1 MTDPKSS
8 WLAQVA
14 KEHDWALPNSA
25 EKGIDK
31 AAKPLPATMKDGN
44 VDKDQVLADELDKKV
59 RIFRTQLEK
68 LTDGQAP
75 DAKIRDVKSRLVLN
89 EKRLADQ
96 RALIAKKAEAKA
108 TSENFEEAYLRTLSR
123 KPSSMEA
130 QRSQQAIAQAES
142 PMHGFSDLL
151 WVLINSKEFILN
163 H

>member
-1 MTDPKSS
+1 M
-8 WLAQVA
+8 
-14 KEHDWALPNSA
+14 
-25 EKGIDK
+25 
-31 AAKPLPATMKDGN
+31 
-44 VDKDQVLADELDKKV
+44 
-59 RIFRTQLEK
+59 
-68 LTDGQAP
+68 TDGQAP

-108 TSENFEEAYLRTLSR
+108 TSENLEAADDSRTATYIAALASDEMSNLIEEAYLRTLSR

-163 H
+163 P